1 MEDEVAAVVVDNG
14 SGMVKVRS
22 DLASTRLPLARSSI
36 PRDGADLFLS

>member
-22 DLASTRLPLARSSI
+22 SDLPWFNHSRLILHGSLDPI
-36 PRDGADLFLS
+36 GAG